1 MNKMIELIIH
11 QWKEK
16 IRSPFWQK
24 SIWLNIVL
32 GILGTYLMM
41 NVLVIGY
48 FADVILKKIFTDT
61 DVVESFARILFYYFL
76 IDLIFRFVAQQ
87 IPTLSIQPYLTLPI
101 PKSKLLHYPLIKSV
115 SSFINVLALL
125 LILPFFVKVICSTY
139 PPLFCLT
146 WIITVL
152 SLIAT
157 NNFVNF
163 SLKKYFSKRPLL
175 IMLLLAIVCL
185 VIYLDVN
192 KFISFS
198 LVFSA
203 DLLNIAKLPILVLI
217 PMMIVILS
225 YYIGYNLLK
234 KNAYIEDLQIS
245 QRNNSA
251 NLSFLSQY
259 GEIGNLM
266 STEIKMILRNKRPK
280 SLLFFSPIFLAYG
293 FIFYKGPD
301 IDNYMILIFMG
312 FFLTAAFGVI
322 YGQYSFSW
330 ESSYFD
336 SYIANKISP
345 FNYVKSK
352 YLLFAVTSVTCFII
366 TLPYALISY
375 KIAFINAAMLLYNI
389 GISSIMLLLFCTY
402 NTSRIDLGRSQF
414 MNYQGTGFTQFV
426 SIIPVLGFP
435 ITVYG
440 VFNYFNMPQ
449 YSIYVLG
456 LIGFIAIVFNKY
468 LLQVVERQFVKRKY
482 KMALGF
488 RQI

>member
-1 MNKMIELIIH
+1 MIELLIH

-32 GILGTYLMM
+32 GILGAYLML

-48 FADVILKKIFTDT
+48 FADVILKKLFIDT
-61 DVVESFARILFYYFL
+61 DVVESFARILFYYFSF
-76 IDLIFRFVAQQ
+76 DLILRFFAQQ
-87 IPTLSIQPYLTLPI
+87 IPTLSIQPYLTLPVQ
-101 PKSKLLHYPLIKSV
+101 KSKLLHYPLIKSV
-115 SSFINVLALL
+115 SSFINVLAIL
-125 LILPFFVKVICSTY
+125 LILPFFVKVICTTY
-139 PPLFCLT
+139 PPLFCFA
-146 WIITVL
+146 WIITIL
-152 SLIAT
+152 SLIAA
-157 NNFVNF
+157 NNFLNF
-163 SLKKYFSKRPLL
+163 SLKKYFSKRPFL
-175 IMLLLAIVCL
+175 ILVLLAIVGL

-192 KFISFS
+192 KVISFS
-198 LVFSA
+198 SIFSA
-203 DLLNIAKLPILVLI
+203 DLLGIAKAPILVVI
-217 PMMIVILS
+217 PMTIAALS

-234 KNAYIEDLQIS
+234 KNAYIEDIQTN
-245 QRNNSA
+245 QRVNSA
-251 NLSFLSQY
+251 SLSFLSHY

-266 STEIKMILRNKRPK
+266 RTEIKMILRNKRPK
-280 SLLFFSPIFLAYG
+280 SLLYFSPIFLAYG
-293 FIFYKGPD
+293 FIFYKGPN
-301 IDNYMILIFMG
+301 IDNYMILIFIG
-312 FFLTAAFGVI
+312 FFLTAAFGVM

-345 FNYVKSK
+345 FNYIKSK
-352 YLLFAVTSVTCFII
+352 YLLFAVTSLICFII
-366 TLPYALISY
+366 TLPYAIISY

-426 SIIPVLGFP
+426 SVIPIMGFP
-435 ITVYG
+435 IAVYLVFKYFG
-440 VFNYFNMPQ
+440 VPE
-449 YSIYVLG
+449 YSIYALG
-456 LIGFIAIVFNKY
+456 LIGFIAIVFNRY

>member
-1 MNKMIELIIH
+1 MIELLIH

-32 GILGTYLMM
+32 GILGVYLIL

-48 FADVILKKIFTDT
+48 FADVILKKVFIDT
-61 DVVESFARILFYYFL
+61 DVVESFARILFYYFSF
-76 IDLIFRFVAQQ
+76 DLILRFFAQQ
-87 IPTLSIQPYLTLPI
+87 IPTLSIQPYLTLPVQ
-101 PKSKLLHYPLIKSV
+101 KSKLLHYPLIKSV
-115 SSFINVLALL
+115 SSFINFLAIL
-125 LILPFFVKVICSTY
+125 LILPFFVKVICTTY
-139 PPLFCLT
+139 PLFFCFA
-146 WIITVL
+146 WIITIL

-157 NNFVNF
+157 NNFLNF

-175 IMLLLAIVCL
+175 ILLLLVIVGL
-185 VIYLDVN
+185 IIYLDIN
-192 KFISFS
+192 KFVSFS
-198 LVFSA
+198 GYFSTA
-203 DLLNIAKLPILVLI
+203 LLRISKAPFL
-217 PMMIVILS
+217 IVIPLAIAALS
-225 YYIGYNLLK
+225 YYIGYSLLK
-234 KNAYIEDLQIS
+234 KNAYIEDIQTN
-245 QRNNSA
+245 QRVNTAS
-251 NLSFLSQY
+251 LSFLSHY

-266 STEIKMILRNKRPK
+266 RTEIKMILRNKRPK
-280 SLLFFSPIFLAYG
+280 SLLYFSPIFLAYG
-293 FIFYKGPD
+293 FIFYKGPN
-301 IDNYMILIFMG
+301 IDNYMILIFIG

-352 YLLFAVTSVTCFII
+352 YLLFAVTSLICFII
-366 TLPYALISY
+366 TLPYAIISY

-389 GISSIMLLLFCTY
+389 GISSIMLLVFCTY

-426 SIIPVLGFP
+426 SVIPIMGFP
-435 ITVYG
+435 ITVYLVFKYFG
-440 VFNYFNMPQ
+440 VPE
-449 YSIYVLG
+449 YSIYALG
-456 LIGFIAIVFNKY
+456 LIGFIAIVFNRY

>member
-1 MNKMIELIIH
+1 MIELLIH

-32 GILGTYLMM
+32 GILGAYLIL

-48 FADVILKKIFTDT
+48 FADVILKKIFIDT
-61 DVVESFARILFYYFL
+61 DVVESFARILFYYFSF
-76 IDLIFRFVAQQ
+76 DLIFRFFAQQ
-87 IPTLSIQPYLTLPI
+87 IPTISIQPYLTLPVQ
-101 PKSKLLHYPLIKSV
+101 KSKLLHYPLIKSV

-125 LILPFFVKVICSTY
+125 LILPFFVKVICATY
-139 PPLFCLT
+139 PGLFCFA
-146 WIITVL
+146 WIITIL

-157 NNFVNF
+157 NNFLNF

-175 IMLLLAIVCL
+175 VMFLLAMVGLI
-185 VIYLDVN
+185 IFLDIN
-192 KFISFS
+192 KTLSVS
-198 LVFSA
+198 VFFASA
-203 DLLNIAKLPILVLI
+203 LQSVSEKAFRVVFPLTIAAS
-217 PMMIVILS
+217 S
-225 YYIGYNLLK
+225 YFLGYYLLK
-234 KNAYIEDLQIS
+234 RNAYIEDVQTN
-245 QRNNSA
+245 QHA
-251 NLSFLSQY
+251 NAASFSFLSHY

-266 STEIKMILRNKRPK
+266 RTEIKMILRNKRPK
-280 SLLFFSPIFLAYG
+280 SLLFISPIFLAYG
-293 FIFYKGPD
+293 FIFYKDPN
-301 IDNYMILIFMG
+301 IDNYMILIFLG
-312 FFLTAAFGVI
+312 FFLTAAFGVM

-352 YLLFAVTSVTCFII
+352 YLLFAVTSLICFLI
-366 TLPYALISY
+366 TLPYAIISY

-414 MNYQGTGFTQFV
+414 MNYQGTGVTQFLSV
-426 SIIPVLGFP
+426 IPVMGFP
-435 ITVYG
+435 ITVYLLFKYFG
-440 VFNYFNMPQ
+440 VPE
-449 YSIYVLG
+449 YSIYALG

>member
-1 MNKMIELIIH
+1 MIELLIH

-24 SIWLNIVL
+24 SIWINIIL
-32 GILGTYLMM
+32 GILGAYLML

-48 FADVILKKIFTDT
+48 FADVILKKIFIDT
-61 DVVESFARILFYYFL
+61 DVVESFARILFYYFAF
-76 IDLIFRFVAQQ
+76 DLIFRFFAQQ
-87 IPTLSIQPYLTLPI
+87 IPSLSIQPYLTLPVH
-101 PKSKLLHYPLIKSV
+101 KSKLLHYPLIKSV
-115 SSFINVLALL
+115 SSFINVLAIL
-125 LILPFFVKVICSTY
+125 LILPFFVKVICTTY
-139 PPLFCLT
+139 PLLFCFA
-146 WIITVL
+146 WIITIL
-152 SLIAT
+152 SLIAA
-157 NNFVNF
+157 NNFLNF
-163 SLKKYFSKRPLL
+163 SLKKYFSKRSLL
-175 IMLLLAIVCL
+175 ILVLLAIVGL

-192 KFISFS
+192 KVISFS
-198 LVFSA
+198 SIFSA
-203 DLLNIAKLPILVLI
+203 DLLSISKAPILVVI
-217 PMMIVILS
+217 PMTIAVLS

-234 KNAYIEDLQIS
+234 KNAYIEDIQID
-245 QRNNSA
+245 QRKDSA
-251 NLSFLSQY
+251 SLAFLTHY

-266 STEIKMILRNKRPK
+266 RTEIKMILRNKRPK
-280 SLLFFSPIFLAYG
+280 SLLYFSPIFLAYG
-293 FIFYKGPD
+293 FIFYKGPN

-312 FFLTAAFGVI
+312 FFLTAAFGVM

-336 SYIANKISP
+336 SYIANKISS
-345 FNYVKSK
+345 FNYIKSK
-352 YLLFAVTSVTCFII
+352 YLLFAVTSLICFLI
-366 TLPYALISY
+366 TLPYAIISY

-426 SIIPVLGFP
+426 SVIPVMGFP
-435 ITVYG
+435 IAVYLVFKYFG
-440 VFNYFNMPQ
+440 VPQ
-449 YSIYVLG
+449 YSIYTLG

>member
-1 MNKMIELIIH
+1 MNKMIELLIH

-163 SLKKYFSKRPLL
+163 SLKKYFFR
-175 IMLLLAIVCL
+175 I
-185 VIYLDVN
+185 N
-192 KFISFS
+192 H
-198 LVFSA
+198 
-203 DLLNIAKLPILVLI
+203 
-217 PMMIVILS
+217 LS
-225 YYIGYNLLK
+225 
-234 KNAYIEDLQIS
+234 
-245 QRNNSA
+245 
-251 NLSFLSQY
+251 
-259 GEIGNLM
+259 
-266 STEIKMILRNKRPK
+266 
-280 SLLFFSPIFLAYG
+280 
-293 FIFYKGPD
+293 
-301 IDNYMILIFMG
+301 
-312 FFLTAAFGVI
+312 
-322 YGQYSFSW
+322 
-330 ESSYFD
+330 
-336 SYIANKISP
+336 
-345 FNYVKSK
+345 
-352 YLLFAVTSVTCFII
+352 
-366 TLPYALISY
+366 
-375 KIAFINAAMLLYNI
+375 
-389 GISSIMLLLFCTY
+389 
-402 NTSRIDLGRSQF
+402 
-414 MNYQGTGFTQFV
+414 
-426 SIIPVLGFP
+426 
-435 ITVYG
+435 
-440 VFNYFNMPQ
+440 
-449 YSIYVLG
+449 
-456 LIGFIAIVFNKY
+456 
-468 LLQVVERQFVKRKY
+468 
-482 KMALGF
+482 
-488 RQI
+488 